1 MKILVYNPGLN
12 WLCEGVIDLRRE
24 GNGGRK
30 EKHHIKYRRLCQFFN
45 SKNLSSAVIGK
56 PEIKDYSQ
64 KGSKLNVVFK
74 DPLTPYM
81 FPNGSFQSIQDIFQ
95 HDLEYKLYY
104 WKDQS
109 SGKVRSNS
117 SFCSVIIVIFCI
129 LTQFLCYLKS

>member
-1 MKILVYNPGLN
+1 MKILVYNLVLH
-12 WLCEGVIDLRRE
+12 WLCKCVIDLRRE
-24 GNGGRK
+24 GSGKGK
-30 EKHHIKYRRLCQFFN
+30 EKEHVRYRLCQFFN
-45 SKNLSSAVIGK
+45 SKNLSLAVLGK

-74 DPLTPYM
+74 DPLTPYR

-117 SFCSVIIVIFCI
+117 SFCSVIIVTFCI
-129 LTQFLCYLKS
+129 VTQFLCYLKS

>member
-1 MKILVYNPGLN
+1 MRILVYNLGLH
-12 WLCEGVIDLRRE
+12 WLCKLAIDLRRE
-24 GNGGRK
+24 GNGGWK
-30 EKHHIKYRRLCQFFN
+30 EKERVIYKLCHFLTF
-45 SKNLSSAVIGK
+45 KNLCLAVIGK

-74 DPLTPYM
+74 DPLTPYR
-81 FPNGSFQSIQDIFQ
+81 FPNGSFMSIQDIFQ

-117 SFCSVIIVIFCI
+117 SFCSVIIVTFCI
-129 LTQFLCYLKS
+129 VTKFLCYLQS